1 MNLNKFRKGFT
12 LIELLVVI
20 AIIAILIGL
29 LLPAV
34 QKVREASA
42 RTQCANNVKQLCLAV
57 QNYSST
63 YSDNLPAIT
72 TATNSAPPSTIH
84 GATILMSLLPY
95 VEQSALY
102 ELALTAPANPWDAI
116 RASDNKRLRELVV
129 KPFLCPADIT
139 MRSGFPS
146 NRGQDWAGSSYAANF
161 NMFGNIKSGNAE
173 SPSFKI
179 GNIPDGTSNTLAFV
193 DGYGGRT
200 SDHGQLWSFPGW
212 DWAGDGKYQATCCWG
227 PGRNWGGWDQVPLF
241 GVTQASATSRDRI
254 YGNHSGGCLVGMM
267 DGSIKN
273 VNSNI
278 TQTTW
283 KAVITPADGAVLGSD
298 W

>member
-1 MNLNKFRKGFT
+1 MNLFKFRKGFT

-57 QNYSST
+57 QTFSST
-63 YSDNLPAIT
+63 YFDTLPAIT
-72 TATNSAPPSTIH
+72 TATNSAPPSTLH
-84 GATILMSLLPY
+84 GATIFLSLLPF
-95 VEQSALY
+95 VEQAALY
-102 ELALTAPANPWDAI
+102 EIALTSPGNPWDAI
-116 RASDNKRLRELVV
+116 KPDGKRLRETAI
-129 KPFLCPADIT
+129 KSFQCPSDIT
-139 MRSGFPS
+139 LRSGFPS
-146 NRGQDWAGSSYAANF
+146 NRGQDWGGSSYAANF
-161 NMFGNIKSGNAE
+161 NMFGTIKSGNAE

-193 DGYGGRT
+193 DGFAGRT
-200 SDHGQLWSFPGW
+200 SDHGQLWTFPGW

-227 PGRNWGGWDQVPLF
+227 PGRNWGGWNQVPLS
-241 GVTQASATSRDRI
+241 GVAQSSATSRDRI
-254 YGNHSGGCLVGMM
+254 YANHGATCIVGMM

-273 VNSNI
+273 VNADIS
-278 TQTTW
+278 QVTW
-283 KAVITPADGAVLGSD
+283 QSVILPADGAVLGKD

>member
-1 MNLNKFRKGFT
+1 MNLIKSRKGFT

-57 QNYSST
+57 QTFSST

-84 GATILMSLLPY
+84 GATILMSLLPF
-95 VEQSALY
+95 VEQAALY

-116 RASDNKRLRELVV
+116 RPSDNKRLRELVV
-129 KPFLCPADIT
+129 KPFLCPSDIT

-161 NMFGNIKSGNAE
+161 NIFGNIKSGNAE

-193 DGYGGRT
+193 DGYAGRT
-200 SDHGQLWSFPGW
+200 SDHGQLWAFPGW

-227 PGRNWGGWDQVPLF
+227 PGRNWGGWNQVPISG
-241 GVTQASATSRDRI
+241 GVQSSATSRDRI
-254 YGNHSGGCLVGMM
+254 YTNHGAVCIVGMM
-267 DGSIKN
+267 DGSVKN
-273 VNSNI
+273 VNADIS
-278 TQTTW
+278 QVTW
-283 KAVITPADGAVLGSD
+283 QSVILPADGAVLGKD